1 MFVSNRYFNNKFYF
15 IPWFRVH
22 LKHCSSDHNTSRDLE
37 FDKNVP
43 RLVTTGAINLKKKQ
57 SEGNTLL
64 CYEHLFL
71 YKYQVQM
78 LKSFS
83 SLLIQKFSVSAQGT
97 SCQNFFPAHA
107 RAWIFWWTMV
117 LCTNFFLTHM
127 HLHDIFFQNHP
138 PPLKKVK
145 WLAPYNRQW
154 KKLGSQISRVLISL
168 WTFRSAHCFQGPSR
182 FPFHF
187 RCGYGFSLHAGD
199 CENFWNRVVLETLS
213 TVDSF
218 QSIGYVI
225 PCKHVKTVPSRNTAS
240 L

>member
-1 MFVSNRYFNNKFYF
+1 M
-15 IPWFRVH
+15 H

-97 SCQNFFPAHA
+97 SCQNFFSSPRTCVNFLVNDGLVQEFFSYACALA
-107 RAWIFWWTMV
+107 RYFFSKSPPTPQKSKMV
-117 LCTNFFLTHM
+117 G
-127 HLHDIFFQNHP
+127 
-138 PPLKKVK
+138 PL
-145 WLAPYNRQW
+145 
-154 KKLGSQISRVLISL
+154 
-168 WTFRSAHCFQGPSR
+168 
-182 FPFHF
+182 
-187 RCGYGFSLHAGD
+187 
-199 CENFWNRVVLETLS
+199 
-213 TVDSF
+213 
-218 QSIGYVI
+218 
-225 PCKHVKTVPSRNTAS
+225 
-240 L
+240 

>member
-1 MFVSNRYFNNKFYF
+1 M
-15 IPWFRVH
+15 H

-97 SCQNFFPAHA
+97 SCQNFFSSPRTCVNFLVNDGLVQEFFSYAYALA
-107 RAWIFWWTMV
+107 RYFFSKSPPTPQKSKMV
-117 LCTNFFLTHM
+117 G
-127 HLHDIFFQNHP
+127 
-138 PPLKKVK
+138 PL
-145 WLAPYNRQW
+145 
-154 KKLGSQISRVLISL
+154 
-168 WTFRSAHCFQGPSR
+168 
-182 FPFHF
+182 
-187 RCGYGFSLHAGD
+187 
-199 CENFWNRVVLETLS
+199 
-213 TVDSF
+213 
-218 QSIGYVI
+218 
-225 PCKHVKTVPSRNTAS
+225 
-240 L
+240 